1 MINLAPA
8 CAHVSVGAQ
17 FTEDHM
23 PQAKRK
29 KRTRASPAK
38 NSGISPPLNPMR
50 TGMPALDSIT
60 GVDEFRKG
68 KQVYRIIHTNEV
80 DEYEQPPPKAKR
92 KKR

>member
-1 MINLAPA
+1 
-8 CAHVSVGAQ
+8 
-17 FTEDHM
+17 M

-29 KRTRASPAK
+29 KKSSTTSVKSSGASQ
-38 NSGISPPLNPMR
+38 PLNPLR
-50 TGMPALDSIT
+50 TGMPAQDSIT

-80 DEYEQPPPKAKR
+80 DEYEQAPPKAKR